1 VRGGLSLSVTLPSDR
16 YLAGEAAPVGLTL
29 RNDGTEPLFV
39 AGDGREL
46 GWLTLRD
53 ERGNDPDDWPWRP
66 ANWPGG
72 GYLLPLAPGQTVST
86 TLTLQ
91 TPPEDMARG
100 HAYTLWAATRVARAV
115 PGTDG
120 PDNLWLHLEA
130 GPIALTLTAPAP
142 EQRLRAALTA
152 DASGWRLHASDPVGR
167 PLPAAA
173 WGMLEAALTSTRGGG
188 GAIRLLAPSADGM
201 WSASWSDTWGQDAV
215 SSVLRAWVAAPGYVT
230 ATVVQAV
237 PGAQSLSAAD
247 LAQRFGAGLQPCRQ
261 TFNDLATA
269 QAALGIALAQAR
281 ALPAGTALRAILTE
295 ATDGVTTTRTQ
306 YDLPGGAWLELT
318 QRVTAQQ
325 YEGAGWGEARYDPEA
340 QQLAVGTTTGYVV
353 RRYGA
358 WVLNWKLGAAGFEL
372 HAPIDALTVEELA
385 GLAASVQLMP

>member
-1 VRGGLSLSVTLPSDR
+1 MSILHRSGSCGASLRLYTTRSSALSRNNSSPHDVCPQGRLSNQSQTMRSKGAVSALSRAAGAPTALTTNPACSSTPTPVLPRHGSPAARARKDIAMRQIPLLIFLAMWLAACGASDRTALAPPTPAAQPGCVDGMPAPTAQASGLPATPQPTSAPAPTVAPLSPAPTDPATAIAPTSVPYDLLAATAIAWATSVPFPTAAPAVVQPGQPAAARAVRGGLSLSVTLPSDR

-142 EQRLRAALTA
+142 
-152 DASGWRLHASDPVGR
+152 
-167 PLPAAA
+167 
-173 WGMLEAALTSTRGGG
+173 
-188 GAIRLLAPSADGM
+188 
-201 WSASWSDTWGQDAV
+201 
-215 SSVLRAWVAAPGYVT
+215 
-230 ATVVQAV
+230 
-237 PGAQSLSAAD
+237 
-247 LAQRFGAGLQPCRQ
+247 
-261 TFNDLATA
+261 
-269 QAALGIALAQAR
+269 
-281 ALPAGTALRAILTE
+281 
-295 ATDGVTTTRTQ
+295 
-306 YDLPGGAWLELT
+306 
-318 QRVTAQQ
+318 
-325 YEGAGWGEARYDPEA
+325 
-340 QQLAVGTTTGYVV
+340 
-353 RRYGA
+353 
-358 WVLNWKLGAAGFEL
+358 
-372 HAPIDALTVEELA
+372 
-385 GLAASVQLMP
+385 